1 MAAPSSNSSP
11 AEPSSPAFILDSL
24 ETLRREYPYVYDRMC
39 AALAP
44 RSLRLT
50 IDGQSLPLRFEPGR
64 HLSPDQLPEPD
75 VRLATS
81 RQTIL
86 EVIDARYSLEQAV
99 DLGLIDLA
107 GTTTDLSAFHDAL
120 LMYVR
125 GAVRC
130 PSFPALL
137 ERYRRS

>member
-86 EVIDARYSLEQAV
+86 EVIDCGLGKLLASRRV
-99 DLGLIDLA
+99 DAAIEGFLGLGPSERAYSSRVDSEGNYLM
-107 GTTTDLSAFHDAL
+107 DVWHLHLS
-120 LMYVR
+120 
-125 GAVRC
+125 
-130 PSFPALL
+130 P
-137 ERYRRS
+137 